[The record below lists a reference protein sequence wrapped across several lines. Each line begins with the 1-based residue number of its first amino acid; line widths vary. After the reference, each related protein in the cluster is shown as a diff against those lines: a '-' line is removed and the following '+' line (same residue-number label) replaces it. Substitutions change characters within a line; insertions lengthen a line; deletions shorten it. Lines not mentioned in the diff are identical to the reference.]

1 MGLVRWRRGDWDGDT
16 AWSRGALGAPQEGA
30 ASAQK
35 CAPTAAGSP
44 NPTGGAA
51 PEAAHVRAHEIEPCH
66 PCTCL
71 RECTAAGLHPGTF
84 VSPSCN
90 GGTSV
95 HRLVPPPLHN
105 STATCSRH
113 RTLSV
118 AHSQR
123 CTPELSELEP
133 APHPPNPLHPPT
145 AGRCGSVGAVRWGR
159 CGASRGRAISAA
171 APGAPPPRAA
181 RGRPA
186 PPHAA
191 MVSAYPPPP
200 LRSALPFISA
210 NYSLLPPFPP
220 TFRASR
226 WTGSTRGCG
235 GVPGLA
241 GTGELGGG
249 WGGPGRAVPRW
260 RRNGGG
266 LAPRAR

>member
-1 MGLVRWRRGDWDGDT
+1 MRTTWGWRWCGRGGGVGAVGLVRWRRGDWDGDT

-51 PEAAHVRAHEIEPCH
+51 PEAAHVRAHEIEPWH

-200 LRSALPFISA
+200 
-210 NYSLLPPFPP
+210 PPL
-220 TFRASR
+220 RASVHQR
-226 WTGSTRGCG
+226 
-235 GVPGLA
+235 
-241 GTGELGGG
+241 
-249 WGGPGRAVPRW
+249 
-260 RRNGGG
+260 
-266 LAPRAR
+266 